1 MHTHTMNSQSVSH
14 VFGCRTVAHAYVQK
28 SCSFLNNFFNFFF
41 FPMLPILSSVNKSY
55 ILFLARFEASLS
67 TCFEVLYKAGAP
79 YKTCPFGTFFF
90 GTFACFGFIYLPCSF
105 FLAESDESDDNYYCD
120 NSPPKQHYW
129 VSMCTHID
137 QRLLAKYSCEY
148 HALMR
153 PPPPPLPLNKPLS
166 PQIYKTLGV
175 QKNKLK
181 QK

>member
-1 MHTHTMNSQSVSH
+1 
-14 VFGCRTVAHAYVQK
+14 
-28 SCSFLNNFFNFFF
+28 
-41 FPMLPILSSVNKSY
+41 MLPILSSVNKSY

-79 YKTCPFGTFFF
+79 YETCPFGTFFF

-153 PPPPPLPLNKPLS
+153 PTPPPFSIKNMPN
-166 PQIYKTLGV
+166 PQQLQKMAEKKKTRQQGME
-175 QKNKLK
+175 
-181 QK
+181 